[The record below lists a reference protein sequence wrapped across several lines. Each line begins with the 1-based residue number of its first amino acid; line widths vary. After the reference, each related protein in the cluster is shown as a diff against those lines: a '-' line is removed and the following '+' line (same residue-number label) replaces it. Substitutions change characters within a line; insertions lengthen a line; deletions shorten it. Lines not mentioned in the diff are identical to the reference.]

1 MFISKSIWKLFDE
14 RLSKITWIQYTSNRF
29 TLQSFINYTIS
40 YRSELELK
48 LNFMLFENN
57 MHALK
62 MNEVMWT
69 KLLKI
74 IILRERRKGKHKTSQ
89 IHSHDDQFWYLF
101 LNKLQLNEI
110 ALLTAQIISLLLN
123 SLVQFNCKYTV
134 HWSKGVKISARGL
147 VTLHW
152 CTLAYIHAI
161 HAQNSQ
167 QSAFNAWNTK
177 NEVMR

>member
-110 ALLTAQIISLLLN
+110 ALLTTQIISLLLN
-123 SLVQFNCKYTV
+123 SLVQFNCKYCSLIKRCEDQCTWLSNIALMHV
-134 HWSKGVKISARGL
+134 C
-147 VTLHW
+147 LHTCDP
-152 CTLAYIHAI
+152 CTK
-161 HAQNSQ
+161 
-167 QSAFNAWNTK
+167 FTTK
-177 NEVMR
+177 CI